1 MDVDAIIH
9 KTGLAIGGAV
19 LGLGFV
25 ALFLT
30 DFGTSLPVSLYI
42 AQFAAVVGMVI
53 AGFTV
58 RNRYNASLRNILIP
72 EVEYPLA
79 TPAPGD
85 DLDDMLYR
93 LTELRESTIEY
104 RDQIREQVGEVAI
117 AVIRQREECSRE
129 EAIERLK
136 SGSWTDSTTAANFF
150 VEGGVEESQSLSTQ
164 IQRRLFGTKS
174 AFERQLEETV
184 SALEE
189 HAAFIEDLPEVDD
202 EDAEQRALRSNALV
216 DPDEGKWITDT
227 VRYRS
232 LLRTHLWS
240 GVTAFALLAV
250 AVGAFSAQPAV
261 LLSSVVALGIA
272 GYSRVTSAPDLAALD
287 VERTLEDSSP
297 KPGDEVE
304 VQVEVTNTG
313 NTFLTD
319 LRLADR
325 VPPTMRVVEGSPRLG
340 TALRPGQSAH
350 FEYTVVADRGQ
361 HTWPLQVVG
370 RDISGASEREA
381 YIDADAEM
389 ECAPRLKT
397 AIETP
402 VRMQTSMYSG
412 QVSTDIGGGGLE
424 FHSIRDY
431 QPGDP
436 MRRIN
441 WKQFARTGEFSTID
455 MREERAAKVVLM
467 FDARESAYV
476 SPAPG
481 QRHALDRSV
490 EASYDVFASLI
501 DAGHLVGFAAFDTV
515 PMWMGPNTGD
525 QHMERAR
532 RMFVDHP
539 AISPLP
545 PDVLDKTGGYVDP
558 MTHVR
563 RQLPKNTQIFLFSP
577 LTEDFVYEV
586 ARRLDGAG
594 HLVTIISPD
603 PTSSRTLG
611 QRLARLERKSRVVRL
626 REHGIRVID
635 WGPDN
640 SLQLE
645 LEHAT
650 RRW

>member
-1 MDVDAIIH
+1 MDVDALIY
-9 KTGLAIGGAV
+9 KTGLALGGVV
-19 LGLGFV
+19 LALGF
-25 ALFLT
+25 ALLYLASV
-30 DFGTSLPVSLYI
+30 GESLPIGLYV
-42 AQFAAVVGMVI
+42 AQFAAIVGMIV
-53 AGFTV
+53 AVFTV
-58 RNRYNASLRNILIP
+58 RNRYNASIRNVTIP
-72 EVEYPLA
+72 EVEYPLS
-79 TPAPGD
+79 TPSPGD
-85 DLDDMLYR
+85 DLDEMLYR

-104 RDQIREQVGEVAI
+104 RDQIREQVGEVGI

-129 EAIERLK
+129 EAIEILQ
-136 SGSWTDSTTAANFF
+136 SGSWTENVTAANFF
-150 VEGGVEESQSLSTQ
+150 VEGGVEESQSLGEQ
-164 IQRRLFGTKS
+164 IQRRLFGGQS

-189 HAAFIEDLPEVDD
+189 HAAFVDD
-202 EDAEQRALRSNALV
+202 INVAEEIDDRAMRANAIV
-216 DPDEGKWITDT
+216 DEDEGTWISNT

-240 GVTAFALLAV
+240 GVTAFALLAI
-250 AVGAFSAQPAV
+250 AFGAFSAQPAV
-261 LLSSVVALGIA
+261 MLSSVVALGIA
-272 GYSRVTSAPDLAALD
+272 GYSRVTSAPDLGALE
-287 VERTLEDSSP
+287 VERTLENETP
-297 KPGDEVE
+297 EPGDEVE

-313 NTFLTD
+313 NSFLTD
-319 LRLADR
+319 LRMADR
-325 VPPTMRVVEGSPRLG
+325 VPATMRVVEGSPRLG

-350 FEYTVVADRGQ
+350 LEYTVVADRGS
-361 HTWPLQVVG
+361 HTWPMQIVS

-381 YIDADAEM
+381 YVSAEAEM
-389 ECAPRLKT
+389 DCAPRLKT

-476 SPAPG
+476 SPGPG
-481 QRHALDRSV
+481 ERHALDRSV

-525 QHMERAR
+525 QHVERAR
-532 RMFVDHP
+532 RMFTDHP

-545 PDVLDKTGGYVDP
+545 PNVLEKTGGYVDP

-594 HLVTIISPD
+594 HLVTIVSPD
-603 PTSSRTLG
+603 PTAARTLG

-635 WGPDN
+635 WAPDN

-645 LEHAT
+645 FEHAT